1 MVSPSAVARAVLLL
15 AIVVGSVGAVPPDLD
30 ALLSPADSV
39 RVAELDAVLGDHVDA
54 ERYAEGARAAAEI
67 VRIYERV
74 ADGATSPAL
83 LDLRA
88 TTARLERLA
97 TTSDDARAHYAAG
110 GPHIVRLIEL
120 DRERDRAA
128 MEAPARELIAHYR
141 AALADDDPDLA
152 WALYQLARA
161 LSAQNRHQE
170 AADAAQEALAIQN
183 RAVSAPHPLTA
194 VILNSLGSILLD
206 LGDAEAALEAQR
218 RTLELRRAL
227 YGPRHPRVATGLSG
241 MAKVI
246 RQLGRYREALELHR
260 ESLAIRIE
268 AYGPDSGQAA
278 VGWTNLGTVLDYL
291 GRYTEA
297 ADAHRRA
304 LAIQEVALSRDDP
317 VLARYLGNAA
327 VVAHN
332 LGDLAEAET
341 LHRRALDITRNALGP
356 DDLSTLRHLE
366 NLAIVRADQGAF
378 AEAEDMHR
386 EVLAGRTAALGP
398 DHPQV
403 ASTLHALAVVLQRE
417 GKIDEAERVLR
428 DAVARWQETEVTIHP
443 VGGAMAALGN
453 LLWERGAY
461 VEAESVLVVAQT
473 FVAERLDP
481 EHPLMAATYERLG
494 RVYLATGRLDEA
506 EAAHAEAARRRI
518 ALVGED
524 HPSTAR
530 STSSLAT
537 CRFLLGREDEAF
549 DDALAAE
556 RVSVAHL
563 RAVAAASPE
572 RTALDYADIRVSG
585 MDALFTIAAHD
596 PGPDRVAATWGAVV
610 TSRAAVLDE
619 MAARHRH
626 LVDADDPE
634 IAGLLTRWVEARETL
649 ANLAL
654 REVDPVG
661 PEGGRAAAEA
671 YRRSLAEAREEKES
685 LERELGRRSA
695 RFRTERA
702 RESVDLA
709 AVLDALPGDAALVAF
724 ARYAPVDLHP
734 GTALEPAEELIAFV
748 ARDGALSLHPL
759 GPVEA
764 IAERVEAWYRAAS
777 TPPGSHE
784 SRDDRDPGEALRQRL
799 WDPVAGAVGD
809 ARRIMV
815 VPDGILNLV
824 SFAALPLRDGRFL
837 AESGRAFAY
846 LAAERDLVHD
856 ASEAPGEGLL
866 AVGDPDFEAAI
877 ELTSRGDPG
886 VSGTVAPGWRP
897 GGSAPRRRG
906 DDCPDLASIRFG
918 ALPATREEVDGI
930 AALWRDGHP
939 RDPATLLLGAD
950 ATEAAI
956 KRGAPGHRV
965 LHLATHGF
973 FLGARCTGDDA
984 DEDPE
989 PTATNGVRSRG
1000 AGKVAPLSRWQPT
1013 EVTRE
1018 NPLLRA
1024 GLALAAA
1031 NRREEAVLD
1040 RDEDGILTA
1049 EEIAA
1054 LDLRGVEWAVLSAC
1068 DTGLG
1073 EVHDGE
1079 GVVGLRRAFEIAG
1092 VRSLVMSLWSVDDEA
1107 TRDWML
1113 ALYAARDDAT
1123 GDAADA
1129 VRSAC
1134 REVLLAR
1141 RARGASLHPF
1151 YWAGFLATG
1160 S

>member
-1 MVSPSAVARAVLLL
+1 LVRSSGIACIVVLLAL
-15 AIVVGSVGAVPPDLD
+15 VGGASHAVPVDLD

-39 RVAELDAVLGDHVDA
+39 RVEELDAEVSGHVEA

-74 ADGATSPAL
+74 APDPPPPTL
-83 LDLRA
+83 VDLRA
-88 TTARLERLA
+88 TASRLARLA
-97 TTSDDARAHYAAG
+97 GAPDGVRAHYAAG
-110 GPHIVRLIEL
+110 TPLILRLIGL
-120 DRERDRAA
+120 DRARDRAG
-128 MEAPARELIAHYR
+128 MEAPARELVAHYR
-141 AALADDDPDLA
+141 IALGADDPDLA
-152 WALYQLARA
+152 WALYQLARS
-161 LSAQNRHQE
+161 LSAQNRHDE
-170 AADAAQEALAIQN
+170 AAEAAREALAIQD
-183 RAVSAPHPLTA
+183 RAVPVPHPLTA

-206 LGDAEAALEAQR
+206 LGDAEAALEVQR
-218 RTLELRRAL
+218 RTLDLRREL

-241 MAKVI
+241 MAKII

-260 ESLAIRIE
+260 ESLSIRIE
-268 AYGPDSGQAA
+268 AHGADSGQAA

-304 LAIQEVALSRDDP
+304 LAIQEVALAADDP

-332 LGDLAEAET
+332 LGDLAESEA

-366 NLAIVRADQGAF
+366 NLALVRADQGAF
-378 AEAEDMHR
+378 EEAEEMHR
-386 EVLAGRTAALGP
+386 EVLAGRSAALGP

-403 ASTLHALAVVLQRE
+403 ASTLHALAVVLQRQ

-428 DAVARWQETEVTIHP
+428 DAVARWQETGVTVHP
-443 VGGAMAALGN
+443 VAGAMAALGN

-461 VEAESVLVVAQT
+461 AEAESVLVT
-473 FVAERLDP
+473 SRRFTAEHLDP
-481 EHPLMAATYERLG
+481 EHPIMAAVHERLG
-494 RVYLATGRLDEA
+494 RVYLATGRLDDA
-506 EAAHAEAARRRI
+506 EAAHAEAERRRI

-537 CRFLLGREDEAF
+537 CRFLLGRV
-549 DDALAAE
+549 DDAFADALDAE

-596 PGPDRVAATWGAVV
+596 PDRDRIAATWGAVV
-610 TSRAAVLDE
+610 SSRAAVLDE
-619 MAARHRH
+619 MATRHRS
-626 LVDADDPE
+626 LADADDPE
-634 IAGLLTRWVEARETL
+634 IARLLARWVEARETL

-654 REVDPVG
+654 REVDPVEPG
-661 PEGGRAAAEA
+661 GGRAAADA
-671 YRRSLAEAREEKES
+671 YRRSLTEAREDKEA

-702 RESVDLA
+702 RESVDLP
-709 AVLDALPGDAALVAF
+709 AVLEALPSDAALVAF
-724 ARYAPVDLHP
+724 ARYAPVDLEP
-734 GTALEPAEELIAFV
+734 GTASDPAEELVAFV
-748 ARDGALSLHPL
+748 ARRGVLSLHPL
-759 GPVEA
+759 GEVAA
-764 IAERVEAWYRAAS
+764 IAERVETWHEAAS
-777 TPPGSHE
+777 TPPGSST
-784 SRDDRDPGEALRQRL
+784 SREDRTPGEELRVRI
-799 WDPVAGAVGD
+799 WDPVADAVGD
-809 ARRIMV
+809 ARQVMV
-815 VPDGILNLV
+815 VPDGILNLA
-824 SFAALPLRDGRFL
+824 SFAALPLPDGRFL
-837 AESGRAFAY
+837 AETGRAFAY
-846 LAAERDLVHD
+846 LSAERDLVHD
-856 ASEAPGEGLL
+856 HATPPGEGLL

-877 ELTSRGDPG
+877 ELTSRRDPASRATG
-886 VSGTVAPGWRP
+886 P
-897 GGSAPRRRG
+897 GGWVPGGMAPRRRG
-906 DDCPDLASIRFG
+906 DDCPDLAAIRFG

-930 AALWRDGHP
+930 AELWRDGHP
-939 RDPATLLLGAD
+939 RGSATLLLGAE

-956 KRGAPGHRV
+956 KAGAPGRRV

-973 FLGARCTGDDA
+973 FLGARCGDDA
-984 DEDPE
+984 GDV
-989 PTATNGVRSRG
+989 AAANGVRTRG

-1031 NRREEAVLD
+1031 NRREEAVLA

-1113 ALYAARDDAT
+1113 ALYAARDRSSSS
-1123 GDAADA
+1123 AAEA

-1134 REVLLAR
+1134 RDVLLAR

-1160 S
+1160 G